1 MSELSPG
8 EKIAR
13 IFYEDDKV
21 DVIEIKLK
29 YAELINEIEQF
40 KSKNPRAASIAQTEL
55 ESSLHW
61 ALKALTS

>member
-1 MSELSPG
+1 MSNLTPG
-8 EKIAR
+8 EKAAR
-13 IFYEDDKV
+13 INFKEDTV
-21 DVIEIKLK
+21 DVTEIKIK

>member
-1 MSELSPG
+1 MSNLTPG
-8 EKIAR
+8 EKSAR
-13 IFYEDDKV
+13 INSKEDTV
-21 DVIEIKLK
+21 DVTEIKIK

-61 ALKALTS
+61 AVKALTS